1 MLEQKYKIYS
11 KIIEKLK
18 NAKHIALVSHK
29 NPDIDTLWSS
39 TWFYQAIQD
48 NFLYK
53 KVDLICVDIIPKKYN
68 FLAHTAKFKQ
78 DFHPKNYDLIIF
90 FDSWSKSQTWFDIIY
105 PELFDGKTY
114 NTISIDHHITNELYA
129 RQNILNITY
138 SATTMIVFEILLLT
152 NLVISKQT
160 STHLL
165 AWIYTDTGGFKHS
178 NTNEVTYFIAGKLL
192 TFWADYQL
200 IIDRFFRKNNLSTIK
215 LWWKIISD
223 SFIDEQNV
231 LYSYVNKSMLES
243 FNTNYEDISWV
254 IDYLNMAE
262 WIKYSTLLTQKWE
275 YIKAS
280 LRTLRD
286 DIDLTQIAKKFD
298 GWGHKKASW
307 FTTRAQ
313 LEEIKSFNLKI

>member
-1 MLEQKYKIYS
+1 MLEQKYKIYNQV
-11 KIIEKLK
+11 IEKIK
-18 NAKHIALVSHK
+18 KAKYIALVSHK
-29 NPDIDTLWSS
+29 NPDIDTLGSS
-39 TWFYQAIQD
+39 TWLYQAIED

-53 KVDLICVDIIPKKYN
+53 KVDLICIDMIPQKYN
-68 FLAHTAKFKQ
+68 FLAHTWKFKQ
-78 DFHPKNYDLIIF
+78 DFNPKNYDLIIF
-90 FDSWSKSQTWFDIIY
+90 FDSGSKTQTGFYEKYKD
-105 PELFDGKTY
+105 LFDQKKY

-138 SATTMIVFEILLLT
+138 SSTTMIIFEILLLT
-152 NLVISKQT
+152 WIKISKQT
-160 STHLL
+160 STSLL

-178 NTNEVTYFIAGKLL
+178 NTNEVTYFLAGKLL
-192 TFWADYQL
+192 EFWADYWL
-200 IIDRFFRKNNLSTIK
+200 IVDKFFRRNTLSTIK
-215 LWWKIISD
+215 LWGKIISD
-223 SFIDEQNV
+223 SFIDESEV

-243 FNTNYEDISWV
+243 FNTHYEDISWV

-286 DIDLTQIAKKFD
+286 DIDLTQIAKKFH

>member
-1 MLEQKYKIYS
+1 MLEQKYKVYY
-11 KIIEKLK
+11 KIIEKIKHAK
-18 NAKHIALVSHK
+18 NIALISHK
-29 NPDIDTLWSS
+29 NPDIDTLGSS
-39 TWFYQAIQD
+39 TWFYQAIED

-53 KVDLICVDIIPKKYN
+53 NVDLICIDTIPKKYN
-68 FLAHTAKFKQ
+68 FLAHTWKFKQ
-78 DFHPKNYDLIIF
+78 DFNPKNYDLIIF
-90 FDSWSKSQTWFDIIY
+90 FDSWSKSQTWFDEKF

-138 SATTMIVFEILLLT
+138 SATTMIIFEILLLVW
-152 NLVISKQT
+152 LKISKQT
-160 STHLL
+160 ATHLL
-165 AWIYTDTGGFKHS
+165 AWIYTDTGWFKHS

-192 TFWADYQL
+192 TFWADYAL
-200 IIDRFFRKNNLSTIK
+200 IVDRFFRKNNLSTIK
-215 LWWKIISD
+215 LWGKIISD
-223 SFIDEQNV
+223 SFIDEKDV

-254 IDYLNMAE
+254 IDYLNMADG
-262 WIKYSTLLTQKWE
+262 IKYSTLLTQKWE

-286 DIDLTQIAKKFD
+286 DIDLTQIAKQFD

-307 FTTRAQ
+307 FTTRAH